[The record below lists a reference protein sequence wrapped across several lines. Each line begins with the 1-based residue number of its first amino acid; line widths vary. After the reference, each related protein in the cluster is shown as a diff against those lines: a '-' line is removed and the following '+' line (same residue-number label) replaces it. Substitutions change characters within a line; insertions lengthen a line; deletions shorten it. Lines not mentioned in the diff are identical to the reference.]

1 MEFIVVLFSALVI
14 RFPHALDT
22 VQRDDWFETWQEAL
36 RDLPLPLWLKLALM
50 VLVPVLLMVCLLQVF
65 HGALFGLVQFA
76 LVLLLL
82 TYSLGRRGYE
92 DTLVQFT
99 SAFSKNDSVL
109 AMQSLRND
117 GLAED
122 DDDLVSIQYE
132 SEYELAYYEFER
144 WFAVVFWFVVAG
156 AAGAFAYR
164 VLVLA
169 AERHKVCVN
178 WLGFA
183 EWIPARLTGLSVGL
197 VGDFDATLAQ
207 WEETLDHGF
216 DTRACLH
223 SFVGSSIPPDL
234 SLTEANQRLHSLR
247 RIFQRAMILWVVFAA
262 LVVLIF

>member
-1 MEFIVVLFSALVI
+1 MEFIVVLFTALVI
-14 RFPHALDT
+14 RFPHVLDS
-22 VQRDDWFETWQEAL
+22 VQRDDWFETWQEVM
-36 RDLPLPLWLKLALM
+36 RELPAPELLKLGVM
-50 VLVPVLLMVCLLQVF
+50 VFLPVLLVVWLLQAF
-65 HGALFGLVQFA
+65 DSTIFGLVQFA

-82 TYSLGRRGYE
+82 TYSLGRTGYE
-92 DTLVQFT
+92 DTLGKFT
-99 SAFSKNDSVL
+99 GAYSKNDSVL

-169 AERHKVCVN
+169 AERHKTCVD

-183 EWIPARLTGLSVGL
+183 EWLPARITGLSVGL

-223 SFVGSSIPPDL
+223 SFVCSEMPPDL
-234 SLTEANQRLHSLR
+234 SLDEASQRLHSLR
-247 RIFQRAMILWVVFAA
+247 RLFQRAMILWVVFAA

>member
-1 MEFIVVLFSALVI
+1 MEFIVVLFSALII
-14 RFPHALDT
+14 RFPHVLDS
-22 VQRDDWFETWQEAL
+22 VQRDDWFETWQEAMREL
-36 RDLPLPLWLKLALM
+36 RIPELLKLAVM
-50 VLVPVLLMVCLLQVF
+50 VFLPVLLITWLL
-65 HGALFGLVQFA
+65 HALGGTMFGLLQFA

-82 TYSLGRRGYE
+82 TYSLGRTGYE
-92 DTLVQFT
+92 DTLEKFT
-99 SAFSKNDSVL
+99 SAFGKNDSVL
-109 AMQSLRND
+109 AMQSLRSD

-122 DDDLVSIQYE
+122 DDELVSIQYE
-132 SEYELAYYEFER
+132 TEYELVYYEFER
-144 WFAVVFWFVVAG
+144 WFSVVFWFVVAG

-169 AERHKVCVN
+169 AERHKTCAN

-207 WEETLDHGF
+207 WEETLDHGI

-223 SFVGSSIPPDL
+223 SFVGSEIPPDL
-234 SLTEANQRLHSLR
+234 SLFEAGQRLHILR
-247 RIFQRAMILWVVFAA
+247 RLFQRAMILWVVFAA